1 VRPIR
6 ARPAEGV
13 GSSPAE
19 TSGPGLAGP
28 IHIGGLDRSGKTTM
42 AAFLTSHPKIS
53 IPDVGSNMWTYFYGR
68 FGNLGQPQNLDR
80 CLSSMF
86 RYTHIRYLQPDP
98 ERIRREFCGG
108 PPTYARLFELFL
120 AHHAEREGKP
130 RWGVQ
135 TGLIER
141 YADRLFEAY
150 SGVRV
155 IHMVRDPRDRYEAS
169 LALWPDGKG
178 RSGGA
183 TARWRYSTR
192 LAERNVRRYP
202 DGYLV
207 VRYEDLV
214 TDTVQTLRT
223 VCGFLG
229 EPFHPEM
236 LAMPGAPE
244 RRDKLIARS
253 RGTPGDGPLSPAYIG
268 RFRGHLAPQ
277 ELAFIQLHVGG
288 LMRSYGYEPD
298 RVDLSA
304 GGWARFVALGW
315 PGQAARMVAW
325 RSVEGLRQ
333 RFPASLGPQ
342 PDRRTIVD
350 EPLGAHR

>member
-1 VRPIR
+1 VSPIR
-6 ARPAEGV
+6 VRPAEAV
-13 GSSPAE
+13 GSSPTE
-19 TSGPGLAGP
+19 TSGPGVAGP
-28 IHIGGLDRSGKTTM
+28 IHIGGLDRSGKTTI
-42 AAFLTSHPKIS
+42 AAFLTSHPNIS

-68 FGNLGQPQNLDR
+68 FGDLGQPENLDR

-86 RYTHIRYLQPDP
+86 RYTHIRYLEPDP

-141 YADRLFEAY
+141 YADRLFDAY
-150 SGVRV
+150 PGVRV

-169 LALWPDGKG
+169 LSLWPEGKG

-183 TARWRYSTR
+183 TARWRYSVR
-192 LAERNVRRYP
+192 LAERNLRRHP
-202 DGYLV
+202 DGYMV

-214 TDTVQTLRT
+214 SDTERTLRV

-229 EPFHPEM
+229 EVFQQAM
-236 LAMPGAPE
+236 LGMPGAPQ

-253 RGTPGDGPLSPAYIG
+253 RETSSDALLSRAYLG
-268 RFRGHLAPQ
+268 RFRGRVAPR
-277 ELAFIQLHVGG
+277 ELAFIQLHAGR
-288 LMRSYGYEPD
+288 LMSSYGYEPE
-298 RVDLSA
+298 RLDLSV
-304 GGWARFVALGW
+304 GNWARFAALDW
-315 PGQAARMVAW
+315 PSQAARMAAW
-325 RSVEGLRQ
+325 RSVEALGQ
-333 RFPASLGPQ
+333 RFPARFGPA

-350 EPLGAHR
+350 EPIGVPA